1 MQAGDRQKLCED
13 GYVVLQQVIPP
24 EMLAELQAAHDQL
37 VESQAKLTGLWPS
50 IDVGRTVIDAG
61 NANGVRGRSG

>member
-1 MQAGDRQKLCED
+1 M
-13 GYVVLQQVIPP
+13 LQQVIPP